1 MIREYTY
8 KGIPKSQGRPRAAR
22 MGKFVRVY
30 EDKKDTVNKNNIA
43 AQIVA
48 QDPEYLDDAPVV
60 VTLVCRFPRPKSHY
74 GAKGVKP
81 SAPFYHTQK
90 PDAENLAKAVLDAL
104 TGICWKDDS
113 QVVDLHVR
121 KAWTDE
127 APMTSI
133 IVAEA

>member
-1 MIREYTY
+1 MIREYIY
-8 KGIPKSQGRPRAAR
+8 KGTPRPQGRPRAAR
-22 MGKFVRVY
+22 MGRFVRVY
-30 EDKKDTVNKNNIA
+30 EDKKDAINKNNIA

-48 QDPEYLDDAPVV
+48 QDPEYHDDKPVT
-60 VTLVCRFPRPKSHY
+60 VTMVCRFPRPKSHY

-121 KAWTDE
+121 KAWTE
-127 APMTSI
+127 REPQTNI
-133 IVAEA
+133 IVAGA